1 MFRRVLWVLLPA
13 LAALAACNGSSG
25 SIPTAGPGS
34 GAQPNHAI
42 TARTFVGW
50 LQPGLNAG
58 HTADNG
64 LETTLTRRNVGTLK
78 LGWSFPTG
86 GAGLAGASI
95 LTDGSTAYAASGDGH
110 LYAIDIATGA
120 QTWSFPTEYT
130 GESGSGIAIGGGVV
144 YAAPCF
150 VGSNTQGAGACAVN
164 AKTGRLRWSWF
175 STCNCSLEPF
185 VATGPVVSGSTV
197 VFVYRTGGAY
207 GKDYVAALST
217 TNGAILWQTVGGTG
231 NPSGSVAS
239 SVPAISGGNVYLSTD
254 AGVCSL
260 QLSSGSLNWCT
271 GPNASNGSLAV
282 AKGVV
287 YVTNVNQNQGVFY
300 AYNATTGTQIWTYTP
315 PSGYFG
321 NLDPPAIVGSKVFFA
336 ANQEGPIYAL
346 NATNGSLIFTAGAG
360 SQGAKSLSSPSVANG
375 VVYVACYAGLCAY
388 NASTG
393 AQLLVTGLGGGFQQ
407 SPAIANGEVL
417 LACGSRYTGT
427 CSPTSYSSVTMFDL
441 PAAH

>member
-1 MFRRVLWVLLPA
+1 MPKRISGIWLGVLGSLA
-13 LAALAACNGSSG
+13 LGACAGSGSVPTTSGSSQG
-25 SIPTAGPGS
+25 TAWRPPPT
-34 GAQPNHAI
+34 
-42 TARTFVGW
+42 RTFVGW
-50 LQPGLNAG
+50 LQPGLNPA

-64 LETTLTRRNVGTLK
+64 LEKTLTRSNVGTLK

-86 GAGLAGASI
+86 GSSLDGASI
-95 LTDGSTAYAASGDGH
+95 LTDGSTAYAGSGDGH
-110 LYAIDIATGA
+110 VYAINIATGA
-120 QTWSFPTEYT
+120 QTWSFATQST
-130 GESGSGIAIGGGVV
+130 GETGSGIAIGGGVV

-150 VGSNTQGAGACAVN
+150 VGSNTQGAGLCAVN
-164 AKTGRLRWSWF
+164 AKTGRLRWNWY
-175 STCNCSLEPF
+175 STCGCQLEPF
-185 VATGPVVSGSTV
+185 IVTGPVVSGTTA

-207 GKDYVAALST
+207 GKDYVIALST
-217 TNGAILWQTVGGTG
+217 TNGAVLWQTVGGMG

-239 SVPAISGGNVYLSTD
+239 NVPAISGGNVYLGTD

-271 GPNASNGSLAV
+271 GPNASSGSLAV
-282 AKGVV
+282 AKDVV
-287 YVTNVNQNQGVFY
+287 YVTNVSANQGVFY

-321 NLDPPAIVGSKVFFA
+321 YLDPPAIYGSKVYFA

-360 SQGAKSLSSPSVANG
+360 SQGAKTLSSPSVANG

-393 AQLLVTGLGGGFQQ
+393 AQLLVT
-407 SPAIANGEVL
+407 
-417 LACGSRYTGT
+417 
-427 CSPTSYSSVTMFDL
+427 
-441 PAAH
+441 